1 MEFLKQSLVDE
12 IADSELY
19 AEAAV
24 VSALCDQYQ
33 KAALLMEFADEDCD
47 TSSFDIFQEG
57 FKDEFR
63 KDKKDGTKE
72 GMWKSVLLFIPRA
85 IKLLFKLIGR
95 LIEKLAVKINRAK
108 TKDKE
113 GYTVSALNTKAAIKW
128 SNAVADYIKALDD
141 YAKQNDYDAA
151 SFVFKD
157 EYFKSKEYLKLE
169 AKVRKMSDYFIKKN
183 NKDRLYRYKNELWIE
198 HSTKLR
204 ENAVA
209 INTNLA
215 PFEAVYNSK
224 VLNNAEIKPEDRIC
238 PNFVETI
245 KKVADCLTIVIK
257 LTTDPA
263 GNTAELADGATNV
276 NVTAEEIEQ
285 QAENGNDSMEPS
297 GDETTASNSEAESAP
312 ENDEGVKADTPPE
325 EKPAEKHKETETKKP
340 AEKTTGVNTVEIK
353 REDIQRQI
361 DRSKTLVG
369 TEKNIS
375 SVLSFAKKQA
385 NITPNKKFAEMTPS
399 EREAF
404 HKELNGIVNEL
415 GDINDKIAA
424 QFNKMEEAGLHAGE
438 RDTINTDATKEMSSN
453 NFVDRRR
460 EYAGALQKLA
470 DDYIKEHTA
479 GGSKK

>member
-325 EKPAEKHKETETKKP
+325 EKPAEK
-340 AEKTTGVNTVEIK
+340 TTGVNTVEIK
-353 REDIQRQI
+353 SEDIQRQI
-361 DRSKTLVG
+361 DRLG
-369 TEKNIS
+369 TEKNIT
-375 SVLSFAKKQA
+375 SVLSLAKKQA
-385 NITPNKKFAEMTPS
+385 NITPDKKFAKMTPS

-415 GDINDKIAA
+415 GDINDKIVA
-424 QFNKMEEAGLHAGE
+424 QFNKMEEAGVRIGE
-438 RDTINTDATKEMSSN
+438 QDTIRRGALKEMSSN